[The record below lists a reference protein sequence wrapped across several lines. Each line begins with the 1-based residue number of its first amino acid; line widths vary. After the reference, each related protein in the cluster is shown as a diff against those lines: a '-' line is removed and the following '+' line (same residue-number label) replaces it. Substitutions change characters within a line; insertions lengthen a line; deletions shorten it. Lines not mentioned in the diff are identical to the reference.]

1 VVDALRED
9 GDEAGAVVIRYILRR
24 ILLAIPL
31 LWALATITFFIVRL
45 APGDPMAMYYNP
57 EIDPSVM
64 EAVRTRLGLDQP
76 LHIQYVK
83 WLGALAQGELGVSF
97 KHHRP
102 VAQILAET
110 LPNTLLLTGLAL
122 LFDLGLGVLLGVLAA
137 TRQYSWVDH
146 LTSIGALFLYSMPG
160 FWLGLMMIILFALK
174 LGWLPASQME
184 SVDAEFLPLLPRLWD
199 RALHIAM
206 PVFVLGIAS
215 AASVA
220 RFMRGSLLEVVRQ
233 DFVRTARAKGLS
245 ERRVVFGHAL
255 RNALLPIITILGLYI
270 PFLISGAVVTETIF
284 AWPGMGR
291 LTVDA
296 IFSRDYPVVMAANLL
311 AGTMVVLGNLLADVR
326 IADPRIRYS

>member
-1 VVDALRED
+1 M
-9 GDEAGAVVIRYILRR
+9 IRYIVRR
-24 ILLAIPL
+24 VLMAIPL
-31 LWALATITFFIVRL
+31 LWALATITFFLVRL
-45 APGDPMAMYYNP
+45 APGDPLALYYNP

-64 EAVRTRLGLDQP
+64 EAVRERLGLDQP
-76 LHIQYVK
+76 IHIQYVK

-102 VAQILAET
+102 VAEILAET
-110 LPNTLLLTGLAL
+110 IPNTLLLTSLAL
-122 LFDLGLGVLLGVLAA
+122 LFDLGLGVLLGVVAA
-137 TRQYSWVDH
+137 ARQYSRVDH
-146 LTSIGALFLYSMPG
+146 VTSLVALFLYSMPG

-184 SVDAEFLPLLPRLWD
+184 SVDAEFLPFGPRLLD
-199 RALHIAM
+199 RAAHLVM

-220 RFMRGSLLEVVRQ
+220 RYMRGSLLEVIRQ
-233 DFVRTARAKGLS
+233 DYVRTARAKGLS

-255 RNALLPIITILGLYI
+255 RNALLPIITLLGLYL

-291 LTVDA
+291 LTIDA

-311 AGTMVVLGNLLADVR
+311 AGVMVVFGNLFADVLYGM
-326 IADPRIRYS
+326 ADPRIRFE

>member
-1 VVDALRED
+1 M
-9 GDEAGAVVIRYILRR
+9 IRTIVRR
-24 ILLAIPL
+24 LLLAIPL
-31 LWALATITFFIVRL
+31 LWALATITFFLVRL
-45 APGDPMAMYYNP
+45 APGDPLALYYNP

-64 EAVRTRLGLDQP
+64 EAVRERLGLDQP
-76 LHIQYVK
+76 IHIQYVK

-102 VAQILAET
+102 VAEILAET

-122 LFDLGLGVLLGVLAA
+122 LFDLGLGVFLGVLAA
-137 TRQYSWVDH
+137 RHQYSRVDH
-146 LTSIGALFLYSMPG
+146 GTSLLALFLYSMPG
-160 FWLGLMMIILFALK
+160 FWLGLMLIILFALK

-184 SVDAEFLPLLPRLWD
+184 SVDAEFLPFFPRMLD
-199 RALHIAM
+199 RAAHLVM

-220 RFMRGSLLEVVRQ
+220 RYMRSSLLDVIRQ

-245 ERRVVFGHAL
+245 ERRVVYGHAL
-255 RNALLPIITILGLYI
+255 RNALLPIITLLGLYI

-291 LTVDA
+291 LTIDA

-311 AGTMVVLGNLLADVR
+311 AGVMVVFGNLFADVLYG
-326 IADPRIRYS
+326 IADPRIRFE